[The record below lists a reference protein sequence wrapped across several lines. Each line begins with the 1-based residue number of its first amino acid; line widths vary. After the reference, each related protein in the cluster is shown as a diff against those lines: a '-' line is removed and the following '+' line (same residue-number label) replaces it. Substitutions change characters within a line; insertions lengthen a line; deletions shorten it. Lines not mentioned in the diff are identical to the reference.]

1 MKNSAPKSNK
11 IKITIVA
18 VGGKAASQFSFMEWT
33 KDLGVRRVAIVPNG
47 SEMFLQPGI
56 ADALISLPLDRRVA
70 AAKRRADW
78 VDIAQSVVTA
88 KMDEIERAIADADL
102 VFFRGNISS
111 ALVAEEISVIASRV
125 RAEGKLAVYA
135 YALPFSFE
143 GAQPMALARAH
154 EATLRGSVDA
164 MVPVDSDA
172 LVLPGMTAAQ
182 ALGTVGNYIGE
193 FTRACLQMIETCG
206 TINIDWNDI
215 RSTVHNAQRVHVGS
229 AVGSVSDSAEALVEK
244 AFSVKPGFGET
255 QRAGFERAVYVISA
269 GADVPAQTVH
279 DLGCSIESRLAT
291 DARIIFGVEES
302 GVKEGGIEVRVVAAG
317 I

>member
-1 MKNSAPKSNK
+1 MKTSAPKSNK

-33 KDLGVRRVAIVPNG
+33 KDVGVQRVAIVPSG

-56 ADALISLPLDRRVA
+56 ADAVISLPLDRRVA

-78 VDIAQSVVTA
+78 VEIAQSIVAA
-88 KMDEIERAIADADL
+88 KMDEIDRAIADADL

-125 RAEGKLAVYA
+125 RAGGKLAVYA
-135 YALPFSFE
+135 YALPFAFE

-154 EATLRGSVDA
+154 EATVRGSVDA

-172 LVLPGMTAAQ
+172 LVLPGMSAAQ

-215 RSTVHNAQRVHVGS
+215 RSTMHNAQRVHVGS
-229 AVGSVSDSAEALVEK
+229 VNGSVDDSADDLVQK
-244 AFSVKPGFGET
+244 VFSVKPGFEGA
-255 QRAGFERAVYVISA
+255 QGAGFERAVYVISA
-269 GADVPAQTVH
+269 GADVPVQAVH
-279 DLGCSIESRLAT
+279 DLGSSIETHLAE
-291 DARIIFGVEES
+291 DARIIFGVEQS
-302 GVKEGGIEVRVVAAG
+302 GVKDGEIEVRVVAAG
-317 I
+317 V